1 MPLVSVLR
9 RQSWA
14 DLCECE
20 ANMVYIVS
28 SRPPTVTLFKERKK
42 KRRKQERRGRRKR
55 GEMEGREGRREG
67 GKGRES
73 GGSYTAF
80 GYTSKAAHIPGL
92 LRQCTYMGHRH
103 PCSQNTQTHEKGRF
117 FGVCS
122 ASALPLLLTSLGKA
136 FHILH

>member
-55 GEMEGREGRREG
+55 GETEG
-67 GKGRES
+67 GKGRKEGRRERKREWGELYS
-73 GGSYTAF
+73 FWLYIKSSPHSR
-80 GYTSKAAHIPGL
+80 TSQAMYIHGAQTSMQPK
-92 LRQCTYMGHRH
+92 H
-103 PCSQNTQTHEKGRF
+103 PDT
-117 FGVCS
+117 
-122 ASALPLLLTSLGKA
+122 
-136 FHILH
+136 